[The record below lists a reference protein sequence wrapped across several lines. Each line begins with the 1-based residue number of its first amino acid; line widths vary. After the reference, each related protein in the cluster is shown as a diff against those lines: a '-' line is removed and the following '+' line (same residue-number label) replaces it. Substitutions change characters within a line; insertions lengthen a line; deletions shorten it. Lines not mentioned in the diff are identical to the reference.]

1 MIRHI
6 HVTAVFI
13 LVIESTFG
21 LEPPQDVKMVESDLL
36 WKPPSDDKVLYSL
49 QYKLNFKSED
59 EWLNVSSHIGTKL
72 NSFKITPEFY
82 GAVFRVRS
90 EKENHI
96 SEWQYSN
103 PVQCVNV
110 KSCVPV
116 INLNVKPEIVYLT
129 MTHMD
134 ESLEEEYGI
143 NVEFNVSYWK
153 KDNRG
158 YPEVR
163 SIIIHKNED
172 IDNLEPGQIYCFQA
186 EYLLF
191 ENPYGNP
198 SKEKCEIIPERP
210 EAVKRRVFLY
220 SILATLSV
228 SAMCGVCIFVLFK
241 HHKKVKELLQP
252 LHLEIPDHYL
262 EVLYNGF
269 PLEACPSP
277 SSQSLRS
284 YDMITVMEN
293 SNVEQNCQ
301 KEEQEKRYLT

>member
-21 LEPPQDVKMVESDLL
+21 LEPPQDVKIVESDLQ
-36 WKPPSDDKVLYSL
+36 WKPPNDDNVLYSL
-49 QYKLNFKSED
+49 QYKLNSKSED

-72 NSFKITPEFY
+72 KSFRITPEFY

-90 EKENHI
+90 EKEKHI

-103 PVQCVNV
+103 PVQCLNV
-110 KSCVPV
+110 ESCVPV
-116 INLNVKPEIVYLT
+116 MNLNVKPEMVHLT

-134 ESLEEEYGI
+134 RSLEKEYGEH
-143 NVEFNVSYWK
+143 VEFNVSYWK

-158 YPEVR
+158 YPEVQ
-163 SIIIHKNED
+163 SIIISRNED
-172 IDNLEPGQIYCFQA
+172 IVNLEPWQNYCFQA

-191 ENPYGNP
+191 EKPYGNP
-198 SKEKCEIIPERP
+198 SEEKCEIIPERS
-210 EAVKRRVFLY
+210 EAVKRRVFFY
-220 SILATLSV
+220 SILATVLV
-228 SAMCGVCIFVLFK
+228 SAMCGACIFLLFK
-241 HHKKVKELLQP
+241 HHKKVKQCLQP

-284 YDMITVMEN
+284 YDMITVMEH
-293 SNVEQNCQ
+293 SNVEENCQ
-301 KEEQEKRYLT
+301 KEEQEKRSST

>member
-1 MIRHI
+1 MIRFI

-13 LVIESTFG
+13 LVIIIESTFG
-21 LEPPQDVKMVESDLL
+21 LEPPQDVKIVGSDLK
-36 WKPPSDDKVLYSL
+36 WKPPNDDNVLYSL
-49 QYKLNFKSED
+49 QYKLNSKSED

-72 NSFKITPEFY
+72 AKFKITSEFY

-103 PVQCVNV
+103 QVQCLNV
-110 KSCVPV
+110 ESCVPQM
-116 INLNVKPEIVYLT
+116 NLNVKAEMVHLT
-129 MTHMD
+129 MAHMD
-134 ESLEEEYGI
+134 DSLEKEYGD

-153 KDNRG
+153 KDNGG
-158 YPEVR
+158 YPEVQ
-163 SIIIHKNED
+163 SIIISRNED
-172 IDNLEPGQIYCFQA
+172 IHNLEPEQNYCFQA

-191 ENPYGNP
+191 NKPYGNP
-198 SKEKCEIIPERP
+198 SEEKCEIIPERP
-210 EAVKRRVFLY
+210 EAVKRRAFLY
-220 SILATLSV
+220 SILATLLV
-228 SAMCGVCIFVLFK
+228 SAMCGACIFVLFK
-241 HHKKVKELLQP
+241 HHKKVKQCLQP

-284 YDMITVMEN
+284 YDMITVMD
-293 SNVEQNCQ
+293 VEQNCQ
-301 KEEQEKRYLT
+301 KEEQEKRSLT